1 MTFNVDEYVGL
12 AREHPQSYH
21 TFMWDNLIRDIN
33 IKPENVHMLDGN
45 SDDLDEECKSY
56 EAKIKEAGGIDLLVG
71 GIGPCG

>member
-1 MTFNVDEYVGL
+1 VTFNVDEYVGL

-56 EAKIKEAGGIDLLVG
+56 EAKIKKAGGIDLLVG